1 MDPSKPSPDAI
12 QRARHIQLVV
22 LDVDGV
28 LTDGRLYIDDNGV
41 EQKAFP
47 VRDGL
52 GIRLLQGQ
60 GIEVGV
66 ISARTSRA
74 VQMRLESLDVAQ
86 LRLGAKRKGETLDEM
101 AAAVGATLDQCAFLG
116 DDLVD
121 LAAMR
126 KVGLAAAVGD
136 AHAVV
141 REHAHFVCA
150 TPGGRG
156 AVREFAEFVLTAQGK
171 LEAAYAPYLA

>member
-1 MDPSKPSPDAI
+1 MDATSPNADALE
-12 QRARHIQLVV
+12 RARRVQLVV

-41 EQKAFP
+41 EQKAFH

-60 GIEVGV
+60 DIEVGV

-74 VQMRLESLDVAQ
+74 VQLRLESLGVTQ

-101 AAAVGATLDQCAFLG
+101 AVAVGVTLEQCAFVG

-136 AHAVV
+136 AHPVV
-141 REHAHFVCA
+141 QEQAHHVCA
-150 TPGGRG
+150 TPGGQG
-156 AVREFAEFVLTAQGK
+156 AVREFAEFVLSAQGK